1 MQFEHI
7 AYRGEHMQLFLVNE
21 ESEKRKIFIPNA
33 AMPILGNGGTVGK
46 AVQDG
51 NVFTLGV
58 AETANLQLGQLFAS
72 FSQITASCHAIEK
85 TNFVPPSPAPDWCG
99 ELCDDLETAKCFATE
114 WSEMDAD

>member
-1 MQFEHI
+1 MRF
-7 AYRGEHMQLFLVNE
+7 EHMQLFLVNE

-85 TNFVPPSPAPDWCG
+85 TNFVPPSPAPDWYG